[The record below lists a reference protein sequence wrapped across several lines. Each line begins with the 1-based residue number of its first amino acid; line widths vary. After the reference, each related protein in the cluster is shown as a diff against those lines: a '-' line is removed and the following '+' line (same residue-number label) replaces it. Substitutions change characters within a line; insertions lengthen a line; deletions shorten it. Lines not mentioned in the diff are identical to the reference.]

1 MCNETSKLLAL
12 KQELSKVDKELETK
26 KKEVC
31 DRLKVTE
38 ERKEALQK
46 KQEEVRLLYTLSL
59 KLMLKIF
66 DTVNKTNEEIH

>member
-38 ERKEALQK
+38 ERKETLQK

-59 KLMLKIF
+59 K
-66 DTVNKTNEEIH
+66 VNA